1 MPSSTR
7 KQHNTIA
14 KAAHDKEFAKKMGI
28 PQKVAEEMLEADKR
42 SGKFRKDKSKK
53 R

>member
-1 MPSSTR
+1 M
-7 KQHNTIA
+7 HNTMA
-14 KAAHDKEFAKKMGI
+14 KAKNDPAFAKKMGI